1 MMLTHWLIHG
11 YPVEMDDLSSDQ
23 SIYRSISMIPSIFWP
38 LAIFWGKIC
47 AYYYNILYILYI
59 YACIDE
65 YVRSW
70 YDDMLLAHAKQLK
83 DAQTN
88 CASWVVLLRRY
99 FEKAIHNE
107 DDLLTTLK
115 PQLPSSILIDLY
127 TYTMVA
133 SGYVIVVY
141 SFDFLFMNLIEI

>member
-1 MMLTHWLIHG
+1 
-11 YPVEMDDLSSDQ
+11 
-23 SIYRSISMIPSIFWP
+23 
-38 LAIFWGKIC
+38 
-47 AYYYNILYILYI
+47 
-59 YACIDE
+59 
-65 YVRSW
+65 
-70 YDDMLLAHAKQLK
+70 MLLAHAKQLK

-141 SFDFLFMNLIEI
+141 LFDFFIHEFDRNLDYNMIYHKRKQSPL